1 MKVFPIFCICTI
13 LLSVVCAGCRNNQ
26 KDTEPKQE
34 EVTKDTAIFEIKD
47 FFGVTLK
54 GESMSAILKEMEDKV
69 DVLSIKGEIN
79 DTAKY
84 YVVEFCGVPCGMNMG
99 WERQDDMCYITS
111 LNFFTSQQTKECVKT
126 FVDGI
131 SVYYGEAECEDEGGD
146 VVYAYFFWNGVRL
159 RPVHSEEGGLTVLFD

>member
-1 MKVFPIFCICTI
+1 MKVLPLLCICI
-13 LLSVVCAGCRNNQ
+13 IWLSGVFAGCHNNQ
-26 KDTEPKQE
+26 KNTELKQE
-34 EVTKDTAIFEIKD
+34 EVAKDTNTYCVKD
-47 FFGVTLK
+47 FFGVPLK
-54 GESMSAILKEMEDKV
+54 GKSMPAILKEMEGKV
-69 DVLSIKGEIN
+69 DLLSIKGEIN

-146 VVYAYFFWNGVRL
+146 VVYSYFFWNGVRL